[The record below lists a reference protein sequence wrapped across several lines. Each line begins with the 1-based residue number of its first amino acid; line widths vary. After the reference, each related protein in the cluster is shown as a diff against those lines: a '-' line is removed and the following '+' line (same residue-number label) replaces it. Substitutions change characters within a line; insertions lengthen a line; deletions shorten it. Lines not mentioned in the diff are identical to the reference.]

1 MDSSD
6 NNSNYSSDSSDSV
19 EMNSSGSTSSVAV
32 EASSYTTETAD
43 SDDDA
48 APIVPYQFEPST
60 ESLDN
65 SSEESGE
72 ENDER
77 LFSLAW

>member
-1 MDSSD
+1 
-6 NNSNYSSDSSDSV
+6 
-19 EMNSSGSTSSVAV
+19 MNSSDLTSSVAV
-32 EASSYTTETAD
+32 EASSYTTETAN

-48 APIVPYQFEPST
+48 ALIMPYQFKPST

-72 ENDER
+72 EGEETDKR
-77 LFSLAW
+77 

>member
-1 MDSSD
+1 MNLSD
-6 NNSNYSSDSSDSV
+6 L
-19 EMNSSGSTSSVAV
+19 TSLIAV

-43 SDDDA
+43 SDDDV
-48 APIVPYQFEPST
+48 APIVPYKFEPNT

-72 ENDER
+72 EGEENYER
-77 LFSLAW
+77 LFSLAL